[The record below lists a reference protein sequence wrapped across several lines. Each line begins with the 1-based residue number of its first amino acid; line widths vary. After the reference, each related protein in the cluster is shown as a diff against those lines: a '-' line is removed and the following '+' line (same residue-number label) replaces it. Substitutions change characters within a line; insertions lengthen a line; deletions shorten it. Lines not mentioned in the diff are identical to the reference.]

1 MNRGGYG
8 ALLGLSIA
16 IGMLILISGLSRSRK
31 PSLLEQISPYIP
43 TSRNMR
49 TLQRKQPGVVDLMVA
64 LITPLLPEKSNTRK
78 LEERLVRAG
87 RASAESFRIEQTI
100 AVGVG
105 AVMGLI
111 LSAIALAAG
120 SSPLVVVVL
129 VALGA
134 VLGALLW
141 DRKLS
146 REIAQRGKRIAQQL
160 PAVAELLAFAVAAGE
175 SPVVAIERISH
186 TMGGELAAEFGFA
199 LAEIRG
205 GVSIEQSLRGVSNRA
220 GSADVE
226 RFIDGVLLAIDRGT
240 PLAEVLRSQA
250 ADARAADRRHLLEI
264 AGKKDVAMLIP
275 VVFFILPT
283 VVLVALFPGVQGLK
297 LMVS

>member
-1 MNRGGYG
+1 MSGGG
-8 ALLGLSIA
+8 ALVGFLCA
-16 IGMLILISGLSRSRK
+16 IGVLILVSGFARSRK
-31 PSLLEQISPYIP
+31 PALLEQISPYIP
-43 TSRNMR
+43 TSNALRS
-49 TLQRKQPGVVDLMVA
+49 LQRKQPSPFDIVVA
-64 LITPLLPEKSNTRK
+64 LLAPLMIERASTHKI
-78 LEERLVRAG
+78 EERLARAG
-87 RASAESFRIEQTI
+87 KSGVESFRIEQAMAAGIGAT
-100 AVGVG
+100 VG
-105 AVMGLI
+105 LL
-111 LSAIALAAG
+111 LSFFALASG
-120 SSPLVVVVL
+120 SSPLVFL
-129 VALGA
+129 ILITLGA
-134 VLGALLW
+134 VMGALIW

-175 SPVVAIERISH
+175 SPVVAIERVSH
-186 TMGGELAAEFGFA
+186 TMGGELAAEFSLA
-199 LAEIRG
+199 LSEIRG
-205 GVSIEQSLRGVSNRA
+205 GNSIEQALRDVSNRS

-240 PLAEVLRSQA
+240 PLAEVLRAQA

-283 VVLVALFPGVQGLK
+283 VVLVALFPGIQGLK

>member
-1 MNRGGYG
+1 MNTGGYG
-8 ALLGLSIA
+8 ALLGLFASLGVLIA
-16 IGMLILISGLSRSRK
+16 VSGLSRSRK
-31 PSLLEQISPYIP
+31 PSLLELISPYIP
-43 TSRNMR
+43 PSNQMR
-49 TLQRKQPGVVDLMVA
+49 VLHRRQPSQLDLVVA
-64 LITPLLPEKSNTRK
+64 LIAPLLPEKSNSRK
-78 LEERLVRAG
+78 LEERLARAG
-87 RASAESFRIEQTI
+87 RSSVESFRLEQAL
-100 AVGVG
+100 AVGAGVAVG
-105 AVMGLI
+105 LFISV
-111 LSAIALAAG
+111 IALASG
-120 SSPLVVVVL
+120 SSPLMVIVL
-129 VALGA
+129 VVLGA
-134 VLGALLW
+134 VIGALVW

-175 SPVVAIERISH
+175 SPVVAIERVSY
-186 TMGGELAAEFGFA
+186 TMGGELAAEFAYA

-205 GVSIEQSLRGVSNRA
+205 GQSIESALRGVSDRTGN
-220 GSADVE
+220 SDVE

-250 ADARAADRRHLLEI
+250 ADARAADRRHLLEL

-283 VVLVALFPGVQGLK
+283 VVLVALFPGIQGLK

>member
-1 MNRGGYG
+1 MNPGGSG
-8 ALLGLSIA
+8 ALLGLFASL
-16 IGMLILISGLSRSRK
+16 GVLILVSGLSRTRK

-43 TSRNMR
+43 PSSQMR
-49 TLQRKQPGVVDLMVA
+49 VLHRRRPGQLDLVVE
-64 LITPLLPEKSNTRK
+64 LIAPLLPKKSNSRK
-78 LEERLVRAG
+78 LEERLARAG
-87 RASAESFRIEQTI
+87 KSSIDSYRIEQAL
-100 AVGVG
+100 AVGFGAAAGLLLSFFALASGSSPLIVLVLVAVG
-105 AVMGLI
+105 AVMGGLY
-111 LSAIALAAG
+111 
-120 SSPLVVVVL
+120 
-129 VALGA
+129 
-134 VLGALLW
+134 W
-141 DRKLS
+141 DQRLS

-175 SPVVAIERISH
+175 SPVVAIERVSH
-186 TMGGELAAEFGFA
+186 TMGGELAAEFAYA

-205 GVSIEQSLRGVSNRA
+205 GLSIESALRGVSDRA
-220 GSADVE
+220 GNSDVE

-250 ADARAADRRHLLEI
+250 ADARAVDRRHLLEL

-283 VVLVALFPGVQGLK
+283 VVLVALFPGIQGLK